1 MIWVIFFCPWGF
13 VCYSQGVG
21 CCCTNDGGSGL
32 GLTHTVGPLV
42 SFEGLPEST
51 GSEYLK
57 LWSVFGRFLKKAC
70 IGKSSVLLWS
80 FFQLIEVRNWG
91 LFFFTLNPSSN
102 ISSDTTRSATKRYR
116 SVSWGYG
123 GKINYVFIHWESMGS
138 GLTDGFRWSMSRG
151 SNKSPTTSLLLTF
164 LLWHSAPIAGVALF
178 RSNSL
183 PISTSPSPITP
194 RPKDPESLAD
204 PVWCRFGHLSRKAW
218 RTRVFFF
225 ITRGFFIKGISFST
239 CVISNQHPLT
249 NGGKE
254 NGEFVRKSGD
264 DKIDLDADHLRR
276 SAGCLQIG
284 NGSWYTF
291 LSVLPTSIT
300 YPGLVITVVWIC
312 PNVRCPIYVLW
323 PTGHALKTFLL
334 LI

>member
-218 RTRVFFF
+218 RTRVFFSSLEVF
-225 ITRGFFIKGISFST
+225 LLRVYHFQHAWFRISTLWQTVGKRTVNSFVNQAMTRLTSTPTTSVGQPAASKSGTEVDTLFCRCSRRPSPTRG
-239 CVISNQHPLT
+239 
-249 NGGKE
+249 
-254 NGEFVRKSGD
+254 
-264 DKIDLDADHLRR
+264 
-276 SAGCLQIG
+276 
-284 NGSWYTF
+284 
-291 LSVLPTSIT
+291 
-300 YPGLVITVVWIC
+300 
-312 PNVRCPIYVLW
+312 
-323 PTGHALKTFLL
+323 LL
-334 LI
+334 